1 MKKISPEIEIQE
13 LELDI
18 PELDIPELDIPEFDL
33 PDMGVEVE
41 APFSIG
47 DLPEPILPEEML

>member
-18 PELDIPELDIPEFDL
+18 PELVIPELDL

-47 DLPEPILPEEML
+47 DLPEPNHPEEML